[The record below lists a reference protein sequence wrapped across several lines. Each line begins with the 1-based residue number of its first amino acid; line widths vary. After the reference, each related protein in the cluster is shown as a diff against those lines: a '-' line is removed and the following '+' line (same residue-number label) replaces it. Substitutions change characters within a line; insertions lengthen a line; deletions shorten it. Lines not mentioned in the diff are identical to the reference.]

1 MAPKPNQPQS
11 PLPKQPTF
19 AAVNPTLIRTKHL
32 DTVRNGNDD
41 YTTTEYLLEGDGQ
54 TWRTV
59 GSRVIAANRSKSLT
73 FDYVRDW
80 WIERVGRNGVGDFD

>member
-1 MAPKPNQPQS
+1 MAPKPI
-11 PLPKQPTF
+11 TT
-19 AAVNPTLIRTKHL
+19 NPTPIRTKHI

-41 YTTTEYLLEGDGQ
+41 YTTTEYLLEGDGK

-59 GSRVIAANRSKSLT
+59 GSRVIAANRSRSLT
-73 FDYVRDW
+73 LDYLRDW